1 MSSFESKVDKLD
13 IGKLK
18 NSVVDFSNLSHAVKY
33 EAVKKTEQNE
43 LVKKLILF
51 RLLMLVI

>member
-18 NSVVDFSNLSHAVKY
+18 NSAVDFSNLSHAVKY